1 MSEMYFPD
9 SNQQETLRKLQAYQQ
24 WASGGGQP
32 QQAQDGWS
40 ALSQIANAY
49 GRKQMMDKYFGAPQ
63 QNTPAMNVGEGV
75 PSVLE
80 MLSKY
85 AYGGGV

>member
-1 MSEMYFPD
+1 MYFPD

-24 WASGGGQP
+24 WANGGAQP

-40 ALSQIANAY
+40 ALSKIADAY
-49 GRKQMMDKYFGAPQ
+49 GRKQMMDKYLSQDAQPQ

-85 AYGGGV
+85 AYGGGF

>member
-1 MSEMYFPD
+1 MSDMYFPD

-24 WASGGGQP
+24 WANGGGQP

-40 ALSQIANAY
+40 ALSKIADAY
-49 GRKQMMDKYFGAPQ
+49 GRKQMMDKYFGQGAQPQ
-63 QNTPAMNVGEGV
+63 QAMNVGEGV
-75 PSVLE
+75 PSVLD

-85 AYGGGV
+85 AYGGGY